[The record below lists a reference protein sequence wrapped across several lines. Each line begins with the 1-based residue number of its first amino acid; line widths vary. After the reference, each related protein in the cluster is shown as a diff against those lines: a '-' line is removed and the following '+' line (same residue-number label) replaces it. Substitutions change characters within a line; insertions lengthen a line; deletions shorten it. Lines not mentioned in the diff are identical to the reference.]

1 MEGSLKELPFS
12 FDGRGEVKGFTFIQV
27 KRSKLA
33 YIYKVL
39 DTFGNQWYEVFKRRE
54 NARFGQIAYPK
65 SKAFGIW
72 AWSART
78 IEKAN
83 ERFEKLEG
91 KNMRILN
98 ALAK

>member
-1 MEGSLKELPFS
+1 MAQRKERTMEGSLKELPFS

-54 NARFGQIAYPK
+54 NARFGQIAYLWNMGLECQDNRK
-65 SKAFGIW
+65 SK
-72 AWSART
+72 RT
-78 IEKAN
+78 I
-83 ERFEKLEG
+83 
-91 KNMRILN
+91 
-98 ALAK
+98 